1 MREVIE
7 ISMDDFH
14 VTRTFSIK
22 LSQLEAINNLSE
34 FSKKNNSE
42 VLREAVDLYLNMN
55 RDLVEKAKK
64 AKMAKEVGG

>member
-1 MREVIE
+1 
-7 ISMDDFH
+7 MDDFH